1 MLCAIIAFVTFPL
14 AASTIMT
21 QTPLPV
27 TLACFAWYG
36 YSGKGALTAIAWA
49 ADNDKEV
56 GVEKVL
62 ASDCTG
68 EGALLL
74 TRCFFSAGA
83 AGIVDSSALAVSSI
97 AGAGFSVVAVA
108 AISRLRAFFFFFSFG
123 GGVATLVSMCSGRFG
138 EVASWAGAKGALAST
153 TPLHKTARV
162 PRCTIKKNV
171 LSPSASSTGALFRRL
186 SPTVFNSLLIS

>member
-14 AASTIMT
+14 AVSTIMT

-56 GVEKVL
+56 EVEKLVG
-62 ASDCTG
+62 SDCTAG
-68 EGALLL
+68 GARLL

-83 AGIVDSSALAVSSI
+83 AAVVRLRGLDNRCTLSLDAL
-97 AGAGFSVVAVA
+97 A
-108 AISRLRAFFFFFSFG
+108 AISACSSFSLTW
-123 GGVATLVSMCSGRFG
+123 AQVS
-138 EVASWAGAKGALAST
+138 
-153 TPLHKTARV
+153 PH
-162 PRCTIKKNV
+162 
-171 LSPSASSTGALFRRL
+171 LSPSALGDLPKSHPETALMGH
-186 SPTVFNSLLIS
+186 